1 MQIQIVSKG
10 IDVSPALRA
19 RISGRLDEMMDKY
32 IHRDGEAHVAVSR
45 EGSGFRTVCSVHLPS
60 GATME
65 GQGQAQEAYGASDEA
80 LEHIEKRLRRYKRRL
95 KDHSQK
101 AKAKEMNLFV
111 LQDPSRDFDIDD
123 ESDADKEIADEPMV
137 IAEKQTKIRT
147 MTPSMAALELGLADS
162 GVVVFHNARH
172 GGLNVVFKRPDG
184 NIGWVDPETQPS

>member
-10 IDVSPALRA
+10 IDVSPALRE

-45 EGSGFRTVCSVHLPS
+45 EGGGFRTVCSVHLPS

-65 GQGQAQEAYGASDEA
+65 GQGEAPEAYGATDEA
-80 LEHIEKRLRRYKRRL
+80 LTHMEKRLRRYKRRL

-101 AKAKEMNLFV
+101 AKAKNMSLFV
-111 LQDPSRDFDIDD
+111 LQDPIGDTDVDD
-123 ESDADKEIADEPMV
+123 ESQDDADIQDEPIV
-137 IAEKQTKIRT
+137 IAEKQSKIRT

-162 GVVVFHNARH
+162 GVVMFHNTRH
-172 GGLNVVFKRPDG
+172 GRLNVVFKRPDG
-184 NIGWVDPETQPS
+184 NIGWVDPEDADS